1 MKFLKYYFLLFI
13 LIFFIACNG
22 TKEIK
27 KEETNSSIENIKVKT
42 EAESKIETKI
52 EIKRKSIFEKQLDL
66 YLEAMQSFN
75 IDLIVNMT
83 YPKLFTVIDQELF
96 RQYMSSMLNSKDV
109 KMTAFTTNAPQIA
122 PIRRFS
128 NGTEF
133 TQIDYNSTITL
144 QFINPNLY
152 GSREQMNY
160 LYDVSIHK
168 FGVKNVSIDLN
179 KRTLKVTKPEKLL
192 AIKEEG
198 AQWKFLG
205 NDARYRKYFPNFMPI
220 EILQNLE

>member
-42 EAESKIETKI
+42 EAESKIE
-52 EIKRKSIFEKQLDL
+52 IKEKNVFEKKLNL

-75 IDLIVNMT
+75 IDLIINMT

-109 KMTAFTTNAPQIA
+109 KMTAFTTNTPQIA